1 MKGIV
6 IIVLVVAALIGGILT
21 LRSTRSAGMPDKE
34 VLDRAKTR
42 AREQDAK
49 DDADADR

>member
-1 MKGIV
+1 MKGLI
-6 IIVLVVAALIGGILT
+6 IIVLVVAALIGGIMT

-42 AREQDAK
+42 AREQEVK
-49 DDADADR
+49 DDQESDR